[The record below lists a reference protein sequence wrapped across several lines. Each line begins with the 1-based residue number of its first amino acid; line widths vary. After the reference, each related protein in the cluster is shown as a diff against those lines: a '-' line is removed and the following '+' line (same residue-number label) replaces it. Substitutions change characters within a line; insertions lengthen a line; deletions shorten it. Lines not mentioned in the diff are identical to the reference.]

1 MCTNLSHC
9 GLVWAGSGLEWKREK
24 EKELNNCELHAYE
37 TVIVQLNIVRL
48 LVNFFLSFNL
58 EVKNLFVEMEKKL
71 SRTVSFYYNFVVC
84 VFFSTYIKQ
93 LSFQMHKNHLIIRVV
108 SNTLSFQTSWI
119 RIKSIWWWVQ
129 CNNFVED
136 EPKYDLYEMI
146 IAVQYDKLPRISYL
160 SCKSLVEC
168 KNHQNSKITKKICS
182 TTNLG
187 SRFALCTVLLFR
199 WFIF

>member
-1 MCTNLSHC
+1 MR
-9 GLVWAGSGLEWKREK
+9 WK
-24 EKELNNCELHAYE
+24 
-37 TVIVQLNIVRL
+37 
-48 LVNFFLSFNL
+48 
-58 EVKNLFVEMEKKL
+58 KNLAEPFL
-71 SRTVSFYYNFVVC
+71 FITILLC
-84 VFFSTYIKQ
+84 VIFFSTYIKQ

-168 KNHQNSKITKKICS
+168 KNHQNSKITKKICL